1 MRILLINYE
10 YPPIG
15 AGAANATAYIARAM
29 VRLGHQ
35 PVVLTA
41 AYADLPGRSE
51 QDGIEVIRVRARRT
65 RADRSNLFEMATFVA
80 SAAVALPGVI
90 RSRKPDGAI
99 VFFSMPCG
107 PLGLLGRWFAN
118 LPYVVSLRGG
128 DVPGTEPNLARVYTV
143 LGPLRRLVMRKAL
156 AVVANSSG
164 LKEMSEAADSIGVL
178 VIPNGV
184 DTDYFRVSATGSARP
199 FTFLFVGR
207 FQKQK
212 NLQLLLNAVA
222 VLRSRADQRFRV
234 ILVGDGPL
242 RQQLERTATELE
254 LGDVVSW
261 HGWCRKQELL
271 TRYQEADCFLNPS
284 EYEGM
289 PNTVLEAMACG
300 LPVVASSVPGNDAVV
315 VPHETGLL
323 FESGSSADLVAAM
336 AWMLGDPAR
345 ARALGQAGRHRVEL
359 EFSWLNVAESYVGL
373 LGGHAAGTADGDQAA
388 EKRREPFGSTAR

>member
-1 MRILLINYE
+1 MRVLLINYE

-29 VRLGHQ
+29 ARLGHH

-41 AYADLPGRSE
+41 AYADLPRRSE
-51 QDGIEVIRVRARRT
+51 EDGIEVLRVAARRA

-80 SAAVALPGVI
+80 SAALALPSVI

-128 DVPGTEPNLARVYTV
+128 DVPGTEPGLSRVYTL
-143 LGPLRRLVMRKAL
+143 LGPIRRLVLRKAL

-164 LKEMSEAADSIGVL
+164 LKELSEAADPVGVL

-184 DTDYFRVSATGSARP
+184 DTEHFRVSATDSVRP

-212 NLQLLLNAVA
+212 NLPLLLNAIA
-222 VLRSRADQRFRV
+222 ALRCQTDQRFRV
-234 ILVGDGPL
+234 VLVGDGPL
-242 RQQLERTATELE
+242 RELLETTAAELG

-300 LPVVASSVPGNDAVV
+300 LPVIASAVPGNDAVV
-315 VPHETGLL
+315 SPHETGLL
-323 FESGSSADLVAAM
+323 FESGSSGELVAAM
-336 AWMLGDPAR
+336 SWMLGDPAR
-345 ARALGQAGRHRVEL
+345 ARALGHAGRKRVER
-359 EFSWLNVAESYVGL
+359 EFSWPRVAEGYVGL
-373 LGGHAAGTADGDQAA
+373 LAGRATGAEGQDQVTKGPPDPL
-388 EKRREPFGSTAR
+388 ESTAR